1 MGQKTNPIGLRLGI
15 NRTWDSIWFDEKN
28 YAEKL
33 HEDIIIRNY
42 IKSRLRTASVS
53 KVEISRTPKRIIATI
68 HTARPG
74 IVIGKGGEEVERLKK
89 ELRNLIHTKIQVN
102 VSEVKRPGLVS
113 ELVGQNIAQQIEK
126 KISYKRAIKKAI
138 QSTMSMG
145 AEGILICASGR
156 LNGAEIARSETY
168 RDGRVPLHT
177 LRANIDYS
185 HVESNTTFGIIG
197 LKVWIYH
204 GEILP
209 KRNRS

>member
-33 HEDIIIRNY
+33 HEDIVIRNY

-53 KVEISRTPKRIIATI
+53 KVEISRTPKRIIATV

-102 VSEVKRPGLVS
+102 VSEVKRPGLVA

-145 AEGILICASGR
+145 AEGIRICASGR